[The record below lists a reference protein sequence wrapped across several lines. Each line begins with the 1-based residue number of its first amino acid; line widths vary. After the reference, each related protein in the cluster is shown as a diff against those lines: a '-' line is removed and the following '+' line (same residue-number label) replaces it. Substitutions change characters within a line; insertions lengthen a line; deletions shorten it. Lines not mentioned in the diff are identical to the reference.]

1 MKTVD
6 LAAEALT
13 VDQLMKLASGD
24 NVILRTAEGREFL
37 LAELEDLDEEIEA
50 IRRNQ
55 ELMEFLDQRS
65 HESQRYSLAQVR
77 EILGQEHEAAK
88 DSGHQSRT

>member
-13 VDQLMKLASGD
+13 VDQLIKLASAG
-24 NVILRTAEGREFL
+24 NVLVRTAEGREFL
-37 LAELEDLDEEIEA
+37 LAELDDFDEEIES

-65 HESQRYSLAQVR
+65 HESRRYSLAQVR
-77 EILGQEHEAAK
+77 EILEQEHEAAT